1 MPLMQRISE
10 MSQASESVLEEGYK
24 AKNLPGSPSDS
35 WYLILAGVDPDHQK
49 KGDCIAYT
57 SRSLLTFATITRLH
71 GYALARSF

>member
-1 MPLMQRISE
+1 

-57 SRSLLTFATITRLH
+57 SRPLLTFATRLH
-71 GYALARSF
+71 GHALARSF